1 MSLALILS
9 AAAIFGVPLISLITK
24 AGVTVQHTAEGY
36 TRHWSLA
43 GCLKIV
49 GESPGRFR
57 WEILWSVLM
66 AAVAAT
72 MVLVAAL
79 PIAWLA
85 RRRDALGLVGRIAA
99 ISLAAAALAMPGPL
113 LGIGLISIF
122 NHPNAGFLNALYDY
136 TIVVPAIAQAI
147 RAFPLGMLIVWHA
160 LNTMP
165 GDLLEAAELDG
176 AGVWRD
182 WCGSCCRCA
191 GRLWHLRGWP
201 RSSWRSVNCRR
212 RSWWFQLGW
221 PRSACESRNCCTSTI
236 KTNWLDCA

>member
-1 MSLALILS
+1 M
-9 AAAIFGVPLISLITK
+9 
-24 AGVTVQHTAEGY
+24 
-36 TRHWSLA
+36 
-43 GCLKIV
+43 
-49 GESPGRFR
+49 
-57 WEILWSVLM
+57 
-66 AAVAAT
+66 
-72 MVLVAAL
+72 LVAAL

-176 AGVWRD
+176 AGVWTRLVRIVLPLR
-182 WCGSCCRCA
+182 WPALAFAWLAAFVVAIGELSATILVVPA
-191 GRLWHLRGWP
+191 GVATLGVRISQLLHFNNQDKLAGLCLILMAAAAMLAGGLVVLAARSGTSGGALNP
-201 RSSWRSVNCRR
+201 RKAADA
-212 RSWWFQLGW
+212 FAKQ
-221 PRSACESRNCCTSTI
+221 
-236 KTNWLDCA
+236 